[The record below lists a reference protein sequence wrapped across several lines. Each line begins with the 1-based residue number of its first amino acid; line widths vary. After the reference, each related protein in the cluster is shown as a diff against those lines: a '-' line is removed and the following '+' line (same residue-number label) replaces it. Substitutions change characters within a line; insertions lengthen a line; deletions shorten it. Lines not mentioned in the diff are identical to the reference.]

1 MVTKVD
7 KIKQLITEKGD
18 GALLYL
24 KYLNATFDD
33 VYQAYNELGQP
44 LPIISLKN
52 KSGVITSGGWGNGYV
67 RIPEGH
73 PFYGK
78 EYNEIDVS
86 VHGGLTFSEH
96 VTITDGDVLPEG
108 FWIGFDTFHH
118 GDDSIYWTERRV
130 LEETI
135 HLFSQVYG
143 LSN

>member
-1 MVTKVD
+1 MKVTLVQMLT
-7 KIKQLITEKGD
+7 ILSFLLNVSLGMTYYQLS
-18 GALLYL
+18 L
-24 KYLNATFDD
+24 
-33 VYQAYNELGQP
+33 
-44 LPIISLKN
+44 LKN